1 MQQIDEISEIH
12 LLIYRFFYGFVVFG
26 ERVFLLL
33 SRMDS
38 VMTTRVVWRYSE
50 LVRSGIS
57 SSGENLY
64 WM

>member
-1 MQQIDEISEIH
+1 MQQIDEISEIY
-12 LLIYRFFYGFVVFG
+12 LFNIQIFYGFVVFG
-26 ERVFLLL
+26 GRVFLLL

-50 LVRSGIS
+50 LGRSGIS
-57 SSGENLY
+57 SSGENLH